1 MNTNLTQDDDSIE
14 FKKAVKSPYKCP
26 FRLMISDDYLFLSS
40 LREAE
45 DDHETFLV
53 ISELD
58 ENNQIV
64 MSSNFVKVFLI
75 LTQNRESDTLSPKL
89 TIQKW

>member
-1 MNTNLTQDDDSIE
+1 
-14 FKKAVKSPYKCP
+14 
-26 FRLMISDDYLFLSS
+26 MISNDDLFLSS

-58 ENNQIV
+58 ENY
-64 MSSNFVKVFLI
+64 
-75 LTQNRESDTLSPKL
+75 
-89 TIQKW
+89 